1 MHRRNHE
8 NKGKEASLV
17 GSKLPYTATTDAK
30 KCHRQRSESGNY
42 RGDWLK
48 LFLAQQ
54 GQHSVRGIG
63 VFERVAVTHIF
74 FNAVKKQ
81 VVTLGQTHRRW
92 SIAL

>member
-1 MHRRNHE
+1 M
-8 NKGKEASLV
+8 V
-17 GSKLPYTATTDAK
+17 FKLQYIATPDAK

-54 GQHSVRGIG
+54 GQGSLLRIG

-81 VVTLGQTHRRW
+81 VVTLGKTHRKW